1 MSDSQ
6 LKSLPSVSEVLLELK
21 SDITL
26 NNNYIKFIINQ
37 ELKQLRS
44 EAKAGKLTMKRRQI
58 LKKIIQKIQTEQE
71 GSYAS
76 VINGT
81 GIVLHTG
88 FGRAPVSKNIF
99 KTAAQKLEKYSNLE
113 LDLPSGK
120 RGQRLDHIR
129 NNLASICNTDDAI
142 SVNNNAAAVFLSLN
156 TFAEGKEVIVSRGQ
170 EVEIGGSFRI
180 PDVIRK
186 SGCKMVEVGTT
197 NRTHIQ
203 DYKKAISKDTA
214 LFLWVHTSNYVVKGF
229 TQAVDLKDLVSLGRK
244 HKIPVLAD
252 LGSGALVDLES
263 VGLPREI
270 PVSEVVKSGVDVV
283 TFSGDKLLGGPQSGL
298 IAGKRKHIANIL
310 NNPIYRTVR
319 CDKWTIAL
327 LDETLRQY
335 GNYKS
340 NLTLALLSSS
350 RKKLN
355 AHAEKILNGVA
366 KNKQNDLGISIVE
379 TEVEAG
385 SGSLPD
391 ARLPSVA
398 LKFSSEIMS
407 SSKLAA
413 SFREQNP
420 PVVGY
425 CSGRAFFI
433 DLKAILP
440 GQYAQ
445 IIDAINRA

>member
-6 LKSLPSVSEVLLELK
+6 LKSLPSVSEVLLEIN
-21 SDITL
+21 SDISL
-26 NNNYIKFIINQ
+26 HNNYIKFIINN

-44 EAKAGKLTMKRRQI
+44 EAKAGKLSMKRRQI
-58 LKKIIQKIQTEQE
+58 LEKILQKIRSEQA
-71 GSYAS
+71 GTHTS

-88 FGRAPVSKNIF
+88 FGRAPLSKKIIRS
-99 KTAAQKLEKYSNLE
+99 AAEKLGQYSNLE
-113 LDLPSGK
+113 LELSSGK
-120 RGQRLDHIR
+120 RGQRLDHFR
-129 NNLASICNTDDAI
+129 ENLASICNTDDAVA
-142 SVNNNAAAVFLSLN
+142 VNNNAAAVFLCLN

-197 NRTHIQ
+197 NRTRIE
-203 DYKKAISKDTA
+203 DYKKAITKDTV
-214 LFLWVHTSNYVVKGF
+214 LLLWVHTSNYVVKGF
-229 TQAVDLKDLVSLGRK
+229 TQAVELKDLVMLGKK

-252 LGSGALVDLES
+252 LGSGALLDLES
-263 VGLPREI
+263 VGLPREL

-298 IAGKRKHIANIL
+298 IAGKRKHISKIL

-319 CDKWTIAL
+319 CDKWTISL
-327 LDETLRQY
+327 LDETMRNY
-335 GNYKS
+335 GNLKT
-340 NLTLALLSSS
+340 NLALNLLSSP
-350 RKKLN
+350 RKKLK
-355 AHAEKILNGVA
+355 AHAEKILNGVG
-366 KNKQNDLGISIVE
+366 KSKQKKLGISIVD
-379 TEVEAG
+379 TEVEVG

-391 ARLPSVA
+391 SQLPSVA
-398 LKFSSEIMS
+398 LKFSSKNMS
-407 SSKLAA
+407 ASKL
-413 SFREQNP
+413 SRTFRGQKP

-425 CSGRAFFI
+425 CSDRAFII

-440 GQYAQ
+440 GQHAQ
-445 IIDAINRA
+445 VIDAINQV